1 VLAEQHTQWLGL
13 QPPQVR
19 QQGQA
24 GQLGSAGLRV
34 ALAAVA
40 PHRQAE
46 AMRRWHELAAATAT
60 AGTTTAAE
68 AEAGAEAV
76 G

>member
-46 AMRRWHELAAATAT
+46 AMRRWHELAAATT
-60 AGTTTAAE
+60 GTTTAAE
-68 AEAGAEAV
+68 AEAEAEAV